1 MFNYVNYL
9 RNLYYINFFS
19 LFNQV
24 YLLQK
29 NLKQID
35 NIFTLIL
42 EILREESDE
51 ELEGEPG
58 HVDGLGEGKELVLG
72 AVPVILLT
80 RLNTNSLK
88 SFSPEMCQ

>member
-9 RNLYYINFFS
+9 RNLYYIKIVLVFS
-19 LFNQV
+19 TKFT
-24 YLLQK
+24 YCKK

-35 NIFTLIL
+35 NIITLIL

-72 AVPVILLT
+72 AAPVILLT
-80 RLNTNSLK
+80 RLNTNSRYSHKPL
-88 SFSPEMCQ
+88 SL